1 MINNEDLKQLEKLKE
16 EQGSFPQDV
25 YQVEKDFEEE
35 LAALT
40 DFQKDFYWAYQRY
53 CENTD
58 GTMSYVLMDSANEIP
73 LNQIHYLKN
82 DFFEA
87 EPYYDFFKNH
97 IHKYPELYKD
107 YQIHEQIRKILLEIL

>member
-1 MINNEDLKQLEKLKE
+1 MINTEDLKQLEKLE
-16 EQGSFPQDV
+16 AAQGPFPQDV
-25 YQVEKDFEEE
+25 YQVEKDFKEE

-40 DFQKDFYWAYQRY
+40 DFQSDFYWAYQRY
-53 CENTD
+53 CQNTD
-58 GTMSYVLMDSANEIP
+58 GTMSYVLSDSVNKIP

-107 YQIHEQIRKILLEIL
+107 YQIHEQIRKILLRIL